1 MKFNYS
7 MFVLGVVF
15 VFLLNVSSIIFNI
28 IVLMVEVFFIDSS
41 DVDLGN

>member
-7 MFVLGVVF
+7 MFALGVVF
-15 VFLLNVSSIIFNI
+15 VFLLNVSSIIFNTT
-28 IVLMVEVFFIDSS
+28 VLMVEFFFIDSS